1 MLHFTINDK
10 QEIKL
15 KEWRKTHKCSIRK
28 QDGERIASTFGEA
41 ETFSFVPTSV
51 GTVITTV
58 QCACGAELDLTE
70 WAFF

>member
-15 KEWRKTHKCSIRK
+15 NEWRKTHECSIRK
-28 QDGERIASTFGEA
+28 QGGERIASTFGEA
-41 ETFSFVPTSV
+41 ETFRFVPTSV